1 MVTTQMNLKNMRL
14 NKRDQIQKGNIC
26 MILLI

>member
-26 MILLI
+26 MILLT